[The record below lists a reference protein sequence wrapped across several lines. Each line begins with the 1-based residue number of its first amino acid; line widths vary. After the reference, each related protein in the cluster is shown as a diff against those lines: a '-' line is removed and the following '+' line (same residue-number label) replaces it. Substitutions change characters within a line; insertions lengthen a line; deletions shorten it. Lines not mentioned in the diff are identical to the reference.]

1 MMKHNVFKLI
11 VSFIFCF
18 SVCFSAWVYSSLTS
32 TGKDLSLSKNEN
44 VNVTV
49 HNLKQSTDVSITT
62 EYSVPVESS
71 VVVDEEKFLSD
82 TDQNGNG
89 QKEKWPDVGDKWK
102 TIDWDEKTK
111 YYNVDKNGKKTEI
124 ITHSTTGP
132 GQIKYKNS
140 YIDPKLF
147 TIYTTITFL
156 GANSSQ

>member
-1 MMKHNVFKLI
+1 MKHNVFKLI
-11 VSFIFCF
+11 VSSIFCF
-18 SVCFSAWVYSSLTS
+18 SVCFSTWVYSSLIS

-111 YYNVDKNGKKTEI
+111 YYNVDKNGKK
-124 ITHSTTGP
+124 
-132 GQIKYKNS
+132 
-140 YIDPKLF
+140 D
-147 TIYTTITFL
+147 
-156 GANSSQ
+156 

>member
-1 MMKHNVFKLI
+1 MKHNVFKLI
-11 VSFIFCF
+11 VSFIFCFSVCF

-82 TDQNGNG
+82 TD
-89 QKEKWPDVGDKWK
+89 
-102 TIDWDEKTK
+102 
-111 YYNVDKNGKKTEI
+111 
-124 ITHSTTGP
+124 
-132 GQIKYKNS
+132 
-140 YIDPKLF
+140 
-147 TIYTTITFL
+147 
-156 GANSSQ
+156 